1 MMNLTHT
8 IHIPLCH
15 LFYVHRELWNDPYID
30 TNHQVELSTAN
41 YHPCALEQ
49 IGDEVKDISST
60 LIQSQPRTY
69 SFNPQAEPD
78 LPPDLSRCLSRDL
91 EICPL
96 ICVRAGKI
104 HLSQKKVSWATEL
117 HGWKWKN
124 DVDTF
129 MLRSWLSRTST
140 LHKTNSSYLK
150 IGIPKIK
157 VVSQPP
163 FFRGYDS
170 FREGSSCELFIVL
183 EISFLEQS

>member
-1 MMNLTHT
+1 M
-8 IHIPLCH
+8 
-15 LFYVHRELWNDPYID
+15 
-30 TNHQVELSTAN
+30 ELSTAY
-41 YHPCALEQ
+41 YHPWALEQ
-49 IGDEVKDISST
+49 IGDEVKDISFT
-60 LIQSQPRTY
+60 LIKSPARTY

-78 LPPDLSRCLSRDL
+78 LSTDLSRCLSRDL

-124 DVDTF
+124 DIDTF
-129 MLRSWLSRTST
+129 MLRSWLSRKST
-140 LHKTNSSYLK
+140 LPKTNRSYLK

-170 FREGSSCELFIVL
+170 FREGNICELFIVL
-183 EISFLEQS
+183 DICFLEQS